1 MSEPKR
7 VPPPC
12 EFEADKLILKI
23 DEVVPS
29 DVEIIAAEV
38 RKIMALVAQNVPWSD
53 LDGIHLA
60 LQEALAN
67 AIIHGNS
74 GSSAKAVRICVAV
87 QEDCG
92 ILVVVKDSGSGFDP
106 SALLDPVAEQN
117 LLACHGRGVFLIKQL
132 MDDVWFE
139 FEDGTALYMLK
150 RGQRNTQRCCN
161 SDR

>member
-1 MSEPKR
+1 MSESHR

-12 EFEADKLILKI
+12 EFEADKLTLKI

-29 DVEIIAAEV
+29 DVEMIAGEV
-38 RKIMALVAQNVPWSD
+38 GKIMALIEQSGPRDD

-74 GSSAKAVRICVAV
+74 CSSAKAVRVCVAIR
-87 QEDCG
+87 EDSG

-106 SALLDPVAEQN
+106 SALADPLAAQN
-117 LLACHGRGVFLIKQL
+117 LVACHGRGVFLIKQL

-139 FEDGTALYMLK
+139 FEGGTALYMLK
-150 RGQRNTQRCCN
+150 RGRV
-161 SDR
+161 